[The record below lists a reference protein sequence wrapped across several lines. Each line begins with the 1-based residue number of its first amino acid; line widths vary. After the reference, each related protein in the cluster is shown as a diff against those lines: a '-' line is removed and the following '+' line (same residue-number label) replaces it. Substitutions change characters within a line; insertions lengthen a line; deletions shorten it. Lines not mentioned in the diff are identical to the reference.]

1 MDEVEENNL
10 YDKLDERWAR
20 WNTCSLCEQE
30 YHGVVR
36 CALGWGCWK
45 TVVGR
50 PEADWAYRG
59 AMTKLGNGLC
69 AAGQDDD
76 ALSVREAELAME
88 RRLGAPE
95 QNILIVQTNLAIT
108 YATLGRQDEA
118 LRLRR
123 DVYSGR
129 LKLHGDQHFD
139 TLREANNYAGSLVD
153 LERYQEAKTLLLRT
167 LPVARRVFGESHDLT
182 LKLTWHYAVV
192 LYRDPNATLDD
203 NIESVNR
210 LEDAERIAR
219 RVLGG
224 AHPFTLEIGK
234 FLRESRGALSA
245 RVDVTSIS
253 DAVGAL

>member
-1 MDEVEENNL
+1 M
-10 YDKLDERWAR
+10 
-20 WNTCSLCEQE
+20 
-30 YHGVVR
+30 
-36 CALGWGCWK
+36 
-45 TVVGR
+45 
-50 PEADWAYRG
+50 
-59 AMTKLGNGLC
+59 
-69 AAGQDDD
+69 
-76 ALSVREAELAME
+76 REAELAME

-210 LEDAERIAR
+210 AR
-219 RVLGG
+219 GRGTDRAARARWRTSVHSGNWEV
-224 AHPFTLEIGK
+224 P
-234 FLRESRGALSA
+234 RESRGARA
-245 RVDVTSIS
+245 PAWT
-253 DAVGAL
+253 